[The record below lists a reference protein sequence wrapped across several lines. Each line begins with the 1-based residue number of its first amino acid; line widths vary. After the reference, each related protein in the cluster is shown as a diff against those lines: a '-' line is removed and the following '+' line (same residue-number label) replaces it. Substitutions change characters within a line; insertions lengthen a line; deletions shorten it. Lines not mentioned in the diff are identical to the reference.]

1 MNQLRRLAN
10 VAAFTFIV
18 SGFALP
24 NAYGEPVV
32 LATPSGLNP
41 GDKFRFIFVTD
52 GVTPATS
59 SDISTY
65 NLFVQSDAAGATYNG
80 VTVNWK
86 AIGSTP
92 TVNARDNVGGFGTSV
107 PVYLPSGL
115 QVATG
120 LGSTGN
126 NLWSATQT
134 PNLLNAPN
142 QLISGAAADRERVW
156 TGTSPDGAQAVP
168 LQLGGGFGQSIYGTS
183 SSTVDGWIASDFKFS
198 TNDGSMYG
206 LSEELTVPV
215 PEPGSCALA
224 LACLACGGFAMWRR
238 RKRA

>member
-1 MNQLRRLAN
+1 MRLPRLDDRKGD
-10 VAAFTFIV
+10 
-18 SGFALP
+18 SDQG
-24 NAYGEPVV
+24 GEPLA

-41 GDKFRFIFVTD
+41 GDTLRFIFVTD
-52 GVTPATS
+52 GLTPATS
-59 SDISTY
+59 ADISTF
-65 NLFVQSDAAGATYNG
+65 NAFVQSEAAGATYNG

-92 TVNARDNVGGFGTSV
+92 TVNARDNVGGFGISV

-120 LGSTGN
+120 LGSTGSN
-126 NLWSATQT
+126 VWSATQT
-134 PNLLNAPN
+134 PSLLNAPN
-142 QLISGAAADRERVW
+142 PLISGAAADRERVW
-156 TGTSPDGAQAVP
+156 TGTSPNGAQAVP

-206 LSEELTVPV
+206 LSEELIVPV
-215 PEPGSCALA
+215 PEPGSCAVA
-224 LACLACGGFAMWRR
+224 LAGLTCGGFAMWRR
-238 RKRA
+238 RNRA